1 MNSKKLWQAFSLI
14 FTYLL
19 LASFLAYGSAT
30 LSASLGWQWG
40 ASFGI
45 GVVFWVLSLVFF
57 ILLTNK
63 DLFVFAVLALLC
75 NAIGAG
81 LFIGAFIVGK
91 NIPLNFG
98 SLITLA
104 FMVAGCYLLLMAL
117 LTVPKLKYRIWY
129 VVVCYIIWIVGSIF
143 LARWLLPLLLQA
155 FGLRQPP
162 ETGMFLLFFFLLL
175 GFLAL
180 GSLIPADDFTEL
192 LKATV
197 TPALVATFLLL
208 VIVLLCLAGCDDCD
222 CGDGCDGCCDCGD
235 CSGGRYNS
243 TGYGKRKPTA
253 IRMSELS
260 GPIDRSS
267 AFRNS

>member
-81 LFIGAFIVGK
+81 LFIGAFAVGK
-91 NIPLNFG
+91 NIPLDLGALPTIGG
-98 SLITLA
+98 S
-104 FMVAGCYLLLMAL
+104 VAVCYLLLMAL
-117 LTVPKLKYRIWY
+117 LTVPKLKNKIWY
-129 VVVCYIIWIVGSIF
+129 VTVCYVLWMIVSIF

-155 FGLRQPP
+155 FGLHQPP

-175 GFLAL
+175 GFFAL
-180 GSLIPADDFTEL
+180 GSLFPVDDLTEL

-197 TPALVATFLLL
+197 TPVLIATFLLL

-235 CSGGRYNS
+235 CSGGQYNA
-243 TGYGKRKPTA
+243 TGYGKRKPPSV
-253 IRMSELS
+253 RMSELS
-260 GPIDRSS
+260 DVTDHDPILRS
-267 AFRNS
+267 